1 MKNML
6 RDVWTRDRRGF
17 LTILFLNIAVSLTGG
32 ISIVMLVPM
41 LGLLDISDGAVSALQ
56 MLAPFLQHMP
66 YEARAVLLIGCY
78 FVLVAFKA
86 VLGLVLNLRENRFL
100 EAYAYRL
107 REQLYSTVSTARWEE
122 LTATRQA
129 DTINLFTSQCSQ
141 VSYGVAEMI
150 HLISAVVSAA
160 VSLGI
165 ALWLSVPVTLFV
177 LLCGGAF
184 AFLFRRLLKT
194 SKQYGDE
201 LIRINRELYQELFN
215 QLRGVKEVR
224 TYGVQ
229 QEHAALFAG
238 ISRDLRDSK
247 LRYVRR
253 RAFPSLLYSVAAA
266 GMIGVIFLISV
277 LVFHMDTARL
287 IVLVYVFMR
296 LWPVFSGF
304 FGRINSIM
312 TAVPAHEKLTQAFE
326 SLHAENPADAPAD
339 MLPFENAIEF
349 RHVTMQYAGGT
360 EPVLRDVSF
369 TLEKGSVTALV
380 GRSGAGKTTIADL
393 LLGFLRPTQGEIL
406 IDGVTL
412 NAENLPAWRQ
422 GIGYIPQEPLI
433 LNASVRE
440 NLQRFH
446 PEATEA
452 DMIDAL
458 RRAQAWSVVEGLPQG
473 LDTRLGDEG
482 VRLSGGERQRIVLA
496 RVLLGRPRLIV
507 MDEATSAMDHQSEIA
522 VRKALSALDERV
534 TILIIAHRLATVRTA
549 KNALVLENGRIT
561 EAGTLSE
568 LMQTPDGYLNKLLT
582 VE

>member
-56 MLAPFLQHMP
+56 MLAPFLQRMP

-107 REQLYSTVSTARWEE
+107 REQLYRTVSSARWEE

-150 HLISAVVSAA
+150 HLISAVVSAV

-201 LIRINRELYQELFN
+201 LIRINRELYQELYN

-339 MLPFENAIEF
+339 MLPFENALEF

-446 PEATEA
+446 PEAAEA